1 MIPPFR
7 TGRDIMEALS
17 TVTPIKRPGADERDP
32 WESVKWGIYFTQVA
46 PRSCGCWRPE
56 PGSHVRGPLPP
67 SALGGVG
74 RARTSAAAFC
84 ACVPSGGA

>member
-32 WESVKWGIYFTQVA
+32 W
-46 PRSCGCWRPE
+46 
-56 PGSHVRGPLPP
+56 
-67 SALGGVG
+67 
-74 RARTSAAAFC
+74 
-84 ACVPSGGA
+84 